1 MSVHFVYRCHYEGPS
16 EKYIKRFDSDTLLA
30 WFQRHWD
37 ALSAADGD
45 RAHDQAEAI
54 LGTFVYGFATL
65 GNAIAEHDLPAPAT
79 VAELGAIL
87 EEHLYVEGE
96 ILLTEHCL
104 QVITDDDEL
113 QMAYFFFDDLFLRD
127 NGERAEYLLHAD
139 WRLPLAC
146 EGEPDFAPA
155 VEGTE
160 FASGGSGAGQVW
172 VCLLA
177 YYDSGNLDDLEGPR
191 VIPGIRL
198 GELPVWLLQHPP
210 SDDWS
215 WPLELRLLR
224 SQLLGPPA
232 SADAAADADEAVE
245 LDLLRDLQRRPDDH
259 ETWAVYS
266 DWLLGRGQPRSEVV
280 VLQRAL
286 ERCAGLPVATIT
298 NSISWKDRC
307 RGDLQSAQEDAA
319 ALVDEAGGVEER
331 GLELSRLS
339 VGEHIAQLSLFT
351 AEWNEGKPMFH
362 QWVLFD
368 DVWAGNH
375 PALANGLLRFAARWD
390 VLSGDQI

>member
-16 EKYIKRFDSDTLLA
+16 EKYNKRFESDTLLA
-30 WFQRHWD
+30 WFQQHWD
-37 ALSAADGD
+37 ALSAADDD
-45 RAHDQAEAI
+45 RAHEQAEAI

-65 GNAIAEHDLPAPAT
+65 GSAITEHGLAAPAS
-79 VAELGAIL
+79 VAELGALL

-113 QMAYFFFDDLFLRD
+113 QMAYFFFDNLFLRD
-127 NGERAEYLLHAD
+127 NGERAAFLLHAD

-155 VEGTE
+155 VQGTE
-160 FASGGSGAGQVW
+160 FAPGGSGAGQVW

-177 YYDSGNLDDLEGPR
+177 YYDSGNLYDLEGPR

-198 GELPVWLLQHPP
+198 GELPAWLLQRLPG
-210 SDDWS
+210 DDWS

-224 SQLLGPPA
+224 SQLLGPP
-232 SADAAADADEAVE
+232 DAGEALE
-245 LDLLRDLQRRPDDH
+245 LDLLRALQRRPDDD

-266 DWLLGRGQPRSEVV
+266 DWLLGRGQPRAEVV
-280 VLQRAL
+280 VLRRAL
-286 ERCAGLPVATIT
+286 ERCVDLPVATIT

-307 RGDLQSAQEDAA
+307 RGDLQSAHDDAA
-319 ALVDEAGGVEER
+319 ALVDEAGGVEAR

-339 VGEHIAQLSLFT
+339 VGEHLAQLCLFT

-362 QWVLFD
+362 QWIVFD
-368 DVWAGNH
+368 DVWAGTY

-390 VLSGDQI
+390 VLSDDSA